1 VTFPQTNLP
10 IHVEYLRAG
19 TTWVDMAALGHVYTR
34 DPVQIRRG
42 LSGEGQAPEPSQC
55 ALTIENP
62 GGLYSPR
69 KADGANYGLIGRNT
83 QLRVSVDQATSYLS
97 IDADTAT
104 APVGGCYVSTPD
116 AAAIDITGDIDI
128 RWDGDLSSWSE
139 SMELIGK
146 WTETGNQRS
155 YRLSLQASGRLAF
168 WWSTN
173 GTGVTAFSSEIVPI
187 SSGRQAVRVTL
198 AVATGALSFYTSD
211 TISGTWTQ
219 LGGTGITG
227 ATSIFAGSSPAY
239 ILENPGSNAS
249 TSVIR
254 GRVFA
259 AQIRAGIGGTI
270 AANPDFTA
278 QAHAATSFVD
288 SAGRTWTLTG
298 AVSLQ
303 KRDYRFWGEVPSW
316 PTKWDISGR
325 DVYVPLQAAGPMRR
339 LGQGASPLRSAIY
352 RSMIGAPSIIAYW
365 PAEDGSGS
373 TSVASGLDGSL
384 GATGSMI
391 VKGDP
396 NFGAN
401 TQFPGSDAIPTM
413 NGGSFY
419 GNIRNHVFSN
429 TAGIQFRFIG
439 VIPTG
444 TANTSVIARMFVRGT
459 AYRWDL
465 TYLTGGSL
473 SLTSWDVDGTLLSSS
488 GIIGFTV
495 DDRLLRFSIE
505 LKQNG
510 GSVDYS
516 FGVIQAGD
524 PTAGYFAGTFPLQ
537 TIGAPSQI
545 VINPKGMLTDAA
557 IGHISYQ
564 NTITTMFDVRTQ
576 INGYIGE
583 TAGRRFQRLCRE
595 EGITSS
601 FEGNLDETTPM
612 GTQRAL
618 PVLDLLAECAA
629 VDGGQLFEPRNLLGL
644 GFRTRESLQSQ
655 QAALQVPYGSVVG
668 LEPVDDDQQTRND
681 VTASRPGGSTA
692 RAVLSTGALSTQD
705 PPNGVGRYDTQIE
718 TNVADD
724 SLLPDA
730 AGWLLHVGTVDEP
743 RYPTIE
749 IEEANPR
756 IYGSAAVLAQLV
768 ALDLGD
774 RIEVSNPPAWLPP
787 EIISQ
792 LVVGWS
798 ENLEARSRSLAL
810 VCVPA
815 SPYAVPRFGPVGTT
829 VALARPVNGRYST
842 ATTTLVGAQTTTS
855 TSWAITTPAPG
866 RSWTT
871 DPAMLPLDWM
881 MAGERVTV
889 TAITGTGINQT
900 ATVVRSVNGVVKAHT
915 AGEPVT
921 LYAPA
926 YYG

>member
-1 VTFPQTNLP
+1 MTFPQTNLP
-10 IHVEYLRAG
+10 LHVEYLRGG
-19 TTWVDMAALGHVYTR
+19 TTWVDMTALGHVYDR

-42 LSGEGQAPEPSQC
+42 LSGEGQSAEPSNC
-55 ALTIENP
+55 SLTIKNP

-69 KADGANYGLIGRNT
+69 KADGANFGLIGRNT

-97 IDADTAT
+97 IDADTGTTPA
-104 APVGGCYVSTPD
+104 GGVYVSTPD
-116 AAAIDITGDIDI
+116 VAALDITGDIDI
-128 RWDGDLSSWSE
+128 RFDADLSSWSE
-139 SMELIGK
+139 AMELVGK

-173 GTGVTAFSSEIVPI
+173 GTAITAFSSELVPI
-187 SSGRQAVRVTL
+187 STGRQAVRVTL
-198 AVATGALSFYTSD
+198 GVATGALSFYTSD
-211 TISGTWTQ
+211 TINGTWTP
-219 LGGTGITG
+219 LGSTGITG
-227 ATSIFAGSSPAY
+227 ATSIFAGTSSAY
-239 ILENPGSNAS
+239 ILDNPGSNAG
-249 TSVIR
+249 TSVVR
-254 GRVFA
+254 GKVYA
-259 AQIRAGIGGTI
+259 AQIRSGIGGTVV
-270 AANPDFTA
+270 ANPDFTA
-278 QAHAATSFVD
+278 QTHAATSFAD
-288 SAGRTWTLTG
+288 SAGRTWTLVG
-298 AVSLQ
+298 ALSLQ
-303 KRDYRFWGEVPSW
+303 KRDYRFWGEIPSW
-316 PTKWDISGR
+316 PVKWDISGR
-325 DVYVPLQAAGPMRR
+325 DVYVPLQAAGPLRR
-339 LGQGASPLRSAIY
+339 LGQGAAPLRSAIY
-352 RSMIGAPSIIAYW
+352 RSMIVAPSIIAYW
-365 PAEDGSGS
+365 PGEDGTGA

-391 VKGDP
+391 VKGSP
-396 NFGAN
+396 NFGSN
-401 TQFPGSDAIPTM
+401 TEFPGSEPIAAM
-413 NGGSFY
+413 NGGVFV
-419 GNIRNHVFSN
+419 GNIRNHVFSP

-444 TANTSVIARMFVRGT
+444 TPNTAVIARIFDRGT
-459 AYRWDL
+459 AYRFDL

-473 SLTSWDVDGTLLSSS
+473 SLTSWDVDGNLLSSS

-510 GSVDYS
+510 SGVDYS

-524 PTAGYFAGTFPLQ
+524 PTAGYFAGTFSLQ

-545 VINPKGMLTDAA
+545 VINPKSMLTDAA

-595 EGITSS
+595 EGISSS
-601 FEGNLDETTPM
+601 FEGDLDATTPM
-612 GTQRAL
+612 GTQRPL
-618 PVLDLLAECAA
+618 PILDLLAECAT

-644 GFRTRESLQSQ
+644 AFRTRESMQSQ
-655 QAALQVPYGSVVG
+655 PAALQVPYASVVD

-681 VTASRPGGSTA
+681 VTAARPGGSTA
-692 RAVLSTGALSTQD
+692 RAVLTSGDLSTQD

-724 SLLPDA
+724 TLLPDA
-730 AGWLLHVGTVDEP
+730 AGWLLHLGTVNEP

-749 IEEANPR
+749 VEQANPR
-756 IYGSAAVLAQLV
+756 IAGSSTTLAQLV
-768 ALDLGD
+768 ALDIGD
-774 RIEVSNPPAWLPP
+774 RLEVSTLPAWLAP

-798 ENLEARSRSLAL
+798 EELRQRTRSLAM

-815 SPYAVPRFGPVGTT
+815 SPYAVPRYGPVGTT

-855 TSWAITTPAPG
+855 TSWSISTPAPG
-866 RSWTT
+866 VRWTT
-871 DPAMLPLDWM
+871 DPAMFPMDWM

-889 TAITGTGINQT
+889 TSITGTGTTQT
-900 ATVVRSVNGVVKAHT
+900 AAVVRSVNGVVKTHA

-921 LYAPA
+921 LFAPA